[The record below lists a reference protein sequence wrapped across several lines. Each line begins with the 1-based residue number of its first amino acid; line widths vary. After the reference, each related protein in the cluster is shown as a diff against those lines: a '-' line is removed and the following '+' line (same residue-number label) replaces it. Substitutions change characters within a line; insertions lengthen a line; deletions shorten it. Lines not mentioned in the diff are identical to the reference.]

1 MIESL
6 VNQVLRGN
14 NRFLMGNLHR
24 GGGNQFGFG
33 EHRVFNAAAQ
43 RVFYQQLFQFQVVL
57 RQDQVLLV
65 GRGRTLRTHY
75 LNGRHGSDLRLL
87 LGIGQ
92 RLLRIGQRF
101 LLHAHVFVGIH
112 QIPIH
117 IFDLVDGGD
126 DLQAEGD
133 VRNFTIVLGDADE
146 TQIRERAKALQKI
159 LRNSELEVRTQVRT

>member
-1 MIESL
+1 MP
-6 VNQVLRGN
+6 
-14 NRFLMGNLHR
+14 
-24 GGGNQFGFG
+24 
-33 EHRVFNAAAQ
+33 
-43 RVFYQQLFQFQVVL
+43 
-57 RQDQVLLV
+57 
-65 GRGRTLRTHY
+65 
-75 LNGRHGSDLRLL
+75 DLRLL

-159 LRNSELEVRTQVRT
+159 LSDPELEVRTQVRT